1 MRHFILTSLTL
12 ALLIGLP
19 NKGDAQLRKKV
30 EFENVQIGFGG
41 SKPLAKFK
49 SGFWTPVY
57 IYVKGGPKGSE
68 KPGELVIESGDSDEV
83 RSRYTVAM
91 PQLEKDEVQLV
102 IGYTRPARQD
112 FSVTAKIDG
121 RVIGVYQED
130 TAGLEPSD
138 QLFLTL
144 GSRLPSLWPALG
156 KKEQQVKPQN
166 PNPLNPNQEEEQ
178 VDENDYR
185 RGPRQVVGMEDV
197 AMFPNRWFAYEPI
210 DCVILTTGRRDFMT
224 NLLNEREGRKD
235 ALIEWVRRGGK
246 LIVSVSKNQDLLRD
260 REFENFRNML
270 PVEVAGN
277 LQVPQLARPGSWA
290 GAINVAPLQNM
301 PRDNQPRAPLDI
313 AKLEGK
319 PGRDVDWTD
328 EAQQEQKKGIPLIV
342 RGAYGLGSVTVV
354 AFDLDERPFKGWN
367 GQQAF

>member
-1 MRHFILTSLTL
+1 MRNFLLASLTL
-12 ALLIGLP
+12 GLLIGLP

-156 KKEQQVKPQN
+156 KK
-166 PNPLNPNQEEEQ
+166 
-178 VDENDYR
+178 
-185 RGPRQVVGMEDV
+185 
-197 AMFPNRWFAYEPI
+197 
-210 DCVILTTGRRDFMT
+210 
-224 NLLNEREGRKD
+224 
-235 ALIEWVRRGGK
+235 
-246 LIVSVSKNQDLLRD
+246 
-260 REFENFRNML
+260 
-270 PVEVAGN
+270 
-277 LQVPQLARPGSWA
+277 
-290 GAINVAPLQNM
+290 
-301 PRDNQPRAPLDI
+301 
-313 AKLEGK
+313 
-319 PGRDVDWTD
+319 
-328 EAQQEQKKGIPLIV
+328 
-342 RGAYGLGSVTVV
+342 
-354 AFDLDERPFKGWN
+354 
-367 GQQAF
+367 